1 MPEMFTT
8 ILLGYVLVVAVALL
22 GFLAWGYIDDRRQ
35 VNWRSREARTG
46 DGAGAATETREE
58 CSPDGPTEP
67 GASPAD
73 NVVKFRRDR

>member
-22 GFLAWGYIDDRRQ
+22 VFLAWGYIDDHRQ
-35 VNWRSREARTG
+35 ANWRFRKARRG
-46 DGAGAATETREE
+46 DGVGETPETREKR
-58 CSPDGPTEP
+58 SSDGPAEP
-67 GASPAD
+67 GASPAG